1 MPGDGDEDI
10 DESESRGRPLDA
22 PSPKQL
28 GFLRAL
34 KDQLKLSDEK
44 LGDLLVEVTRDPD
57 LRKVE
62 DLGRRQASEVIDELL
77 IRAKEKGI
85 DLDASAPRAS
95 EKQVGYIMTLKR
107 RAHLT
112 DVEFAALLDDVA
124 GVKEPKDVSK
134 RDASQVIDRLLA
146 TIDKE
151 KGGGGGKTT
160 PAKKTGGFTPSKK
173 PRATSSSSRGED
185 GPDDERPPEREP
197 PPAQEGD
204 DDDLPF

>member
-1 MPGDGDEDI
+1 MDE
-10 DESESRGRPLDA
+10 
-22 PSPKQL
+22 PSGKQL

-34 KDQLKLSDEK
+34 KDQLKLTDDK
-44 LGDLLVEVTRDPD
+44 LGELIAEVTRDPE
-57 LRKVE
+57 LRRVE

-95 EKQVGYIMTLKR
+95 EKQVGYMLSLKR

-124 GVKEPKDVSK
+124 GVKDPKDVSK

-151 KGGGGGKTT
+151 KSAG
-160 PAKKTGGFTPSKK
+160 AK
-173 PRATSSSSRGED
+173 TSSSSKKPAGGKRTPKPKTAPEPRDD
-185 GPDDERPPEREP
+185 GPPEREP
-197 PPAQEGD
+197 PPEPSE

>member
-1 MPGDGDEDI
+1 MTPDDDDDAEPKLRPMDE
-10 DESESRGRPLDA
+10 
-22 PSPKQL
+22 PSGKQL

-34 KDQLKLSDEK
+34 KDQLKLDDAK
-44 LGDLLVEVTRDPD
+44 LGDLIAEVTRDPD
-57 LRKVE
+57 LRRVE

-95 EKQVGYIMTLKR
+95 EKQVGYMLSLKR

-124 GVKEPKDVSK
+124 GVKDAKEVSK

-151 KGGGGGKTT
+151 KSAGAKTSS
-160 PAKKTGGFTPSKK
+160 SKK
-173 PRATSSSSRGED
+173 PAGAKRTSAKPKRAEPRDEAS
-185 GPDDERPPEREP
+185 DDRPPDREP
-197 PPAQEGD
+197 PPEPSED

>member
-1 MPGDGDEDI
+1 MDE
-10 DESESRGRPLDA
+10 
-22 PSPKQL
+22 PSGKQL

-34 KDQLKLSDEK
+34 KDQLKLDDAK
-44 LGDLLVEVTRDPD
+44 LGELISEVTRDPD
-57 LRKVE
+57 LRHVE
-62 DLGRRQASEVIDELL
+62 NLGRRQASEVIDELL

-95 EKQVGYIMTLKR
+95 EKQVGYMLSLKR

-124 GVKEPKDVSK
+124 GVKDPKDVSK

-146 TIDKE
+146 TIDEAKPA
-151 KGGGGGKTT
+151 GAKTSS
-160 PAKKTGGFTPSKK
+160 PSKSSKK
-173 PRATSSSSRGED
+173 PAGGKRTTYPKVPLEPRDD
-185 GPDDERPPEREP
+185 GPPEREP
-197 PPAQEGD
+197 PPEAAD